1 MAKEV
6 VGKTEP
12 LAVLTAKVITYVKE
26 NLNQITSIVSV
37 ILIIVAGIFYWQYMS
52 LKTEQDSFS
61 SFSRALT
68 TMSMEVK
75 TEAEREIASQQALE
89 MFKGVVE
96 KYPKTKTGAAS
107 LYYAGNCSLTLN
119 NYDEAIDYYNKFLE
133 KADKSFV
140 YLRALAY
147 EGLGYSYEGKGE
159 FTKAIEWFEKQ
170 KNEGK
175 GVNISVAL
183 LNIARCQELSGD
195 NVSACKSYTDFKNEY
210 ESSSFIETVQMKIND
225 LCTEDIKS

>member
-6 VGKTEP
+6 EQTEP
-12 LAVLTAKVITYVKE
+12 LALFVVKVKEYLKE
-26 NLNQITSIVSV
+26 NLNQIASIASV
-37 ILIIVAGIFYWQYMS
+37 ILIIGAGIVYWQYTS
-52 LKTEQDSFS
+52 LKAEQYSFS
-61 SFSRALT
+61 GFSRALT

-75 TEAEREIASQQALE
+75 TEAERQVASQQALE
-89 MFKGVVE
+89 MFKGVVAN
-96 KYPKTKTGAAS
+96 YPETKTGAAS

-119 NYDEAIDYYNKFLE
+119 NYDEAIDYYNQFLG
-133 KADKSFV
+133 KSDKSFL

-147 EGLGYSYEGKGE
+147 EGLGYAYEGKGE

-175 GVNISVAL
+175 DVDISVAL

-195 NVSACKSYTDFKNEY
+195 NAAACKSYTAFENEY
-210 ESSSFIETVQMKIND
+210 VSSSFIETVQMKMND
-225 LCTEDIKS
+225 LCAEDIKS